1 MFSLVL
7 QGGDCTRPVSS
18 SNGAV
23 AESTR
28 VQRYQKESAGR
39 FKIEREEGELSPNGD
54 FEDNFAAYRDASVE
68 VTHKPKDSAAEND
81 VDADEEGEESAQRS
95 SDESENGDASG
106 SESADGEDCSH
117 EEHEEDGDNDH
128 KVESEGEAEGMAD
141 AHDAEE
147 NGTLMPFSERFLK
160 TVKPLTKH
168 VPLILHDKEKDS
180 RVFYGNDSF
189 YVLFRL
195 HQVRHTY

>member
-1 MFSLVL
+1 ML

-18 SNGAV
+18 SNG
-23 AESTR
+23 ESTR
-28 VQRYQKESAGR
+28 VQKYQKESAGC